1 MAHKICIAYDGDSGI
16 LAGFS
21 GVVNDARASSG
32 HLIFN
37 GANASGATGNITVLN
52 ITFDVVGSG
61 SSDLDLDYSAMAAAH
76 TFEDLLPLLT
86 VYDGHVQVG
95 PAQYYS
101 LTIAVDPAEGGTTDP
116 EVGVHTYPEG
126 TVVDITAMPNARYE
140 FDHWSGACNGG
151 GTCQVTMD
159 DDKSVTAHFTGIT
172 RDLTMAVD
180 PVGGGTTNPAV
191 GVHTY
196 AYGAVVDIT
205 AAAAVGYEFDHWS
218 GDCTGSGTCQVT
230 MNADKAVRAYFT
242 ELPLTCYTL
251 TLSHTGQGSDPVAD
265 PTNSTGCPS
274 GRYIE
279 GESINLSGAI
289 PDAGWQ
295 ISGWTGTS
303 QDNSTADTNSLTMP
317 ASAHAASVVYEVYT
331 YAPALP
337 GGVTTSEPDLS
348 QTIEESEAIA
358 TSCSNPDTEVLDSN
372 SPEISTQQ
380 VAREQDLTID
390 PEYSDGNDLTYGTR
404 DSLTYGLLR
413 AIAQLS
419 CVLALLFGL
428 VLSALLVITYRFVS
442 SE

>member
-1 MAHKICIAYDGDSGI
+1 MGEEIEVVISIDVTDVDAPDGALGSFSGSLDWNPAVLAYDSHSGI

-52 ITFDVVGSG
+52 ITLDVVGAGSG
-61 SSDLDLDYSAMAAAH
+61 DLDLEYSAMAAAY

-95 PAQYYS
+95 PAQYHS
-101 LTIAVDPAEGGTTDP
+101 LTIAVDPARGGTTDP

-126 TVVDITAMPNARYE
+126 TVVDITAMPKATYQ
-140 FDHWSGACNGG
+140 FDYWSGG
-151 GTCQVTMD
+151 
-159 DDKSVTAHFTGIT
+159 
-172 RDLTMAVD
+172 
-180 PVGGGTTNPAV
+180 
-191 GVHTY
+191 
-196 AYGAVVDIT
+196 
-205 AAAAVGYEFDHWS
+205 
-218 GDCTGSGTCQVT
+218 CTGRGTCQVT
-230 MNADKAVRAYFT
+230 MNADKAVMAYFT
-242 ELPLTCYTL
+242 ELPATCYSL

-279 GESINLSGAI
+279 GESIDLSGAI
-289 PDAGWQ
+289 PDGGWQ

-303 QDNSTADTNSLTMP
+303 QDNSTGDTNSLTMA

-331 YAPALP
+331 YPSTIP
-337 GGVTTSEPDLS
+337 GGVATSEPGLS
-348 QTIEESEAIA
+348 EPIEESEALA
-358 TSCSNPDTEVLDSN
+358 TSCSNPDSEVLDSN

-380 VAREQDLTID
+380 VAREQDLMTD
-390 PEYSDGNDLTYGTR
+390 PKYSAGNDLTYGTR

-413 AIAQLS
+413 VIEQLS
-419 CVLALLFGL
+419 CVLAVLLGF
-428 VLSALLVITYRFVS
+428 VLSALLVIRYRFVS
-442 SE
+442 SQ